1 MGKILTRPLLG
12 FNSYDCWGPDMN
24 EERALANIEAFAQKL
39 QPFGYEY
46 FCFDAGWFLDLYYM
60 ERLNNPEAEKIK
72 NLDEFG
78 RLNPSKVKFPRGFKP
93 ITDACHSRGFKFG
106 LHFMRGIPKLAV
118 ERRCRI
124 KGTNYF
130 AADIA
135 DVDNDCAWGSE
146 NYGVDMS
153 KPGAQEY
160 YDSILEFLAE
170 NGVDFIKVDD
180 MAEHPLEIAAVARAI
195 EHCGR
200 PMVLSLSPGDNVFR
214 GNMPEIRQ
222 YADMLR
228 ISGDVWDRAWDL
240 QKVFDRWE
248 MWEDYGSQEC
258 FIDLD
263 MIPFGLL
270 QGYIP
275 EGLPKDHVPH
285 DLNEKRLSR
294 LTLEEKRTFMTQ
306 RAMAASPLIFG
317 GDLTLSPAEDI
328 ALTTNT
334 QMLECN
340 QLGVTAKR
348 IYGQRHLDVRQ
359 LFTPGSNNRHGFVAV
374 FNRKGAAYNTTLPLT
389 ALKLPEGVDANNL
402 RDIWTERSLNLK
414 DGIIKFN
421 FKPWECFFT
430 AF

>member
-160 YDSILEFLAE
+160 YDSILEFTTL
-170 NGVDFIKVDD
+170 NNPPIPIYRK
-180 MAEHPLEIAAVARAI
+180 
-195 EHCGR
+195 
-200 PMVLSLSPGDNVFR
+200 LSYLDYNFTAK
-214 GNMPEIRQ
+214 
-222 YADMLR
+222 YADEV
-228 ISGDVWDRAWDL
+228 SG
-240 QKVFDRWE
+240 
-248 MWEDYGSQEC
+248 YGC
-258 FIDLD
+258 
-263 MIPFGLL
+263 
-270 QGYIP
+270 
-275 EGLPKDHVPH
+275 
-285 DLNEKRLSR
+285 
-294 LTLEEKRTFMTQ
+294 
-306 RAMAASPLIFG
+306 
-317 GDLTLSPAEDI
+317 
-328 ALTTNT
+328 
-334 QMLECN
+334 
-340 QLGVTAKR
+340 
-348 IYGQRHLDVRQ
+348 
-359 LFTPGSNNRHGFVAV
+359 
-374 FNRKGAAYNTTLPLT
+374 
-389 ALKLPEGVDANNL
+389 
-402 RDIWTERSLNLK
+402 
-414 DGIIKFN
+414 GIIVSYNRSIHNTKLQDCSKKAYKISKN
-421 FKPWECFFT
+421 
-430 AF
+430 